1 MSENEDEP
9 ELKPYTVIFY
19 EDGEYT
25 VHTYVSYVE
34 AEDAESAFD
43 EAVKEEGAG
52 PNATEI
58 ITFDGHIPTAWE

>member
-1 MSENEDEP
+1 MPEDDEA

-19 EDGEYT
+19 EDGDYA
-25 VHTYVSYVE
+25 VRTYVTYVE
-34 AEDAESAFD
+34 AEDAEAAFD

-58 ITFDGHIPTAWE
+58 ITLDGHVSTAWE